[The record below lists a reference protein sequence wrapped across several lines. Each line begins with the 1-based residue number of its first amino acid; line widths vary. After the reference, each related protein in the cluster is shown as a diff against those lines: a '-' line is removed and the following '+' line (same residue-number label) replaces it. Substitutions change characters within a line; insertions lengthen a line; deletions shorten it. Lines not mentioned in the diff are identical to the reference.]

1 MKNIPHRFLPLVL
14 IALVLP
20 TCPWAGPLL
29 SVPPPASPAAQGN
42 PAGLFADAGPQA
54 AQSSP
59 ASSARQDERVQ
70 KIIRAIDEMY
80 RSRTSHARMEM
91 VVITPQWERTL
102 TLEAWTQG
110 LDKTFV
116 RILQPK
122 KERGVATLRLKNEM
136 WNYLPNTNKV
146 IKIPPSMMMGS
157 WMGSDFTND
166 DLVKEYNLKDDY
178 TVTLTV
184 PPEAEAG
191 LLYLECRPRPG
202 LPVVWDLVLV
212 AVRAVDDLPVW
223 QKFFD
228 EKGKLMRT
236 MNFRDIRAFGSKKIP
251 SVMELIPQKKEGQK
265 TTVRFLDI
273 EFDVKLADD
282 VFTMRN
288 LSRPL

>member
-1 MKNIPHRFLPLVL
+1 MRYRRLRLWTLALSLLFLPLPGL
-14 IALVLP
+14 
-20 TCPWAGPLL
+20 
-29 SVPPPASPAAQGN
+29 PAA
-42 PAGLFADAGPQA
+42 PGPQA
-54 AQSSP
+54 AQSLP
-59 ASSARQDERVQ
+59 ASSAPQDRQVQ
-70 KIIRAIDEMY
+70 KIIRTIDEMY

-91 VVITPQWERTL
+91 NVVTPQWERTL

-110 LDKTFV
+110 MDKTFV

-166 DLVKEYNLKDDY
+166 DLVKEYNLVDDY

-184 PPEAEAG
+184 PPDAEAG
-191 LLYLECRPRPG
+191 LLYLDCRPRPG
-202 LPVVWDLVLV
+202 LPVVWDRVLV
-212 AVRAVDDLPVW
+212 AVRADDDLPVW

-236 MNFRDIRAFGSKKIP
+236 MNFRDIRTFGSKKIP
-251 SVMELIPQKKEGQK
+251 SVMELIPQNKEGQK

-273 EFDVKLADD
+273 AFNVKLADD

>member
-1 MKNIPHRFLPLVL
+1 MRVTPHRPL
-14 IALVLP
+14 
-20 TCPWAGPLL
+20 
-29 SVPPPASPAAQGN
+29 PPAGILKSKSMRLGILISTLLLFPLSGLPAA
-42 PAGLFADAGPQA
+42 PEPQA
-54 AQSSP
+54 AQSLP
-59 ASSARQDERVQ
+59 APSARQDQQVQ
-70 KIIRAIDEMY
+70 KIIRTIDELY
-80 RSRTSHARMEM
+80 RSRTSRARMEM
-91 VVITPQWERTL
+91 NVVTPQWERTL

-110 LDKTFV
+110 MDKTFV

-184 PPEAEAG
+184 PPDAEAG
-191 LLYLECRPRPG
+191 LLYLDCRPRPG
-202 LPVVWDLVLV
+202 LPVVWDRVLV
-212 AVRAVDDLPVW
+212 AVRAEDDLPVW

-236 MNFRDIRAFGSKKIP
+236 MNFRDIRTFGSKRIP
-251 SVMELIPQKKEGQK
+251 SVMELVPQNKEGQK

-273 EFDVKLADD
+273 AFDVKIADD
-282 VFTMRN
+282 VFTLRN
-288 LSRPL
+288 LSRPI

>member
-1 MKNIPHRFLPLVL
+1 MRATPHRPLPPARFL
-14 IALVLP
+14 ALVLLLL
-20 TCPWAGPLL
+20 PLSGL
-29 SVPPPASPAAQGN
+29 PAA
-42 PAGLFADAGPQA
+42 PGPQA
-54 AQSSP
+54 AQTLP
-59 ASSARQDERVQ
+59 ASSARQDPQVQ
-70 KIIRAIDEMY
+70 RIIRTIDEMY
-80 RSRTSHARMEM
+80 RSRTSRARMEM
-91 VVITPQWERTL
+91 NVVTPQWERTL
-102 TLEAWTQG
+102 TLEVWTQG
-110 LDKTFV
+110 MDKTFV

-178 TVTLTV
+178 TVTLTA
-184 PPEAEAG
+184 PPDAEAG

-202 LPVVWDLVLV
+202 LPVVWDRVLV
-212 AVRAVDDLPVW
+212 AVRAEDDLPVW

-236 MNFRDIRAFGSKKIP
+236 MNFRDIRTFGSKKIP
-251 SVMELIPQKKEGQK
+251 SVMELIPQNKEGQK

-273 EFDVKLADD
+273 SFDVKLADD

>member
-1 MKNIPHRFLPLVL
+1 MRITPHLSYKSFRLLVLALSLLFLPL
-14 IALVLP
+14 P
-20 TCPWAGPLL
+20 GFF
-29 SVPPPASPAAQGN
+29 SS
-42 PAGLFADAGPQA
+42 DGPQA
-54 AQSSP
+54 AQSLP
-59 ASSARQDERVQ
+59 ASSARQDQQVQ
-70 KIIRAIDEMY
+70 KIIRTIDEMY

-91 VVITPQWERTL
+91 NVVTPQWERTL

-110 LDKTFV
+110 MDKTFV

-122 KERGVATLRLKNEM
+122 KEHGVATLRLKNEM
-136 WNYLPNTNKV
+136 WNFLPNTNKV

-184 PPEAEAG
+184 PPDAEAG
-191 LLYLECRPRPG
+191 LLYLECRPRPS
-202 LPVVWDLVLV
+202 LPVVWDRVLV
-212 AVRAVDDLPVW
+212 AVRAEDDLPVW

-236 MNFRDIRAFGSKKIP
+236 MNFRDIRTFGSKKIP
-251 SVMELIPQKKEGQK
+251 SVMELIPQSKEGQK
-265 TTVRFLDI
+265 TVVRFLDMA
-273 EFDVKLADD
+273 FDVKLADD